1 MISVVLMIENVAEE
15 VTPEQI
21 QSLFSPFGTIVSCRL
36 YKQGIV
42 QLSYTSRSSAERAL
56 NVGFIPLVCDQAMNA
71 FSLKGKKLLVSFEE
85 QFRSKAVKR
94 EPVQQAAVTVGFSA
108 CNVTK
113 QAIGFVDYGRNR
125 AEKQNDAV
133 SKVDLGISIQ

>member
-1 MISVVLMIENVAEE
+1 
-15 VTPEQI
+15 
-21 QSLFSPFGTIVSCRL
+21 
-36 YKQGIV
+36 
-42 QLSYTSRSSAERAL
+42 
-56 NVGFIPLVCDQAMNA
+56 MNA

-85 QFRSKAVKR
+85 KFRSKAVKR

-133 SKVDLGISIQ
+133 SKVDLDVCIQ